1 MRRREVLTLLGGSAA
16 SWPLVA
22 HAQQPT
28 MPVIG
33 ILSGASPASF
43 TLFEGAF
50 RKGLADAGFVHGK
63 NLAFE
68 YRWAEGQFER
78 LPSLAVDLIGQ
89 GPAMIATH
97 TFPAAAAAKAATS
110 TIPVVFVV
118 GEDPIKA
125 GLVTS
130 LNRPSANITGITN
143 FMNVLGAKR
152 LELANEIA
160 SKAEA
165 LALLVNS
172 NNPNAEGDTAEIRGA
187 ADVLGRRLIVVTAT
201 SDAEIDAAFITIVQ
215 AKVGALFVNVDPLF
229 SSRRERFAALAAQYR
244 VPTIYPLRDF
254 VVAGGLMSY
263 GANFADAW
271 RQGGVYAG
279 KILKGAKP
287 SELPVLQP
295 TKIELV
301 INLKTARA
309 LGLEVPP
316 ILLARADEVI
326 E

>member
-1 MRRREVLTLLGGSAA
+1 MRRREFIWSLGGAA
-16 SWPLVA
+16 AVWPLA
-22 HAQQPT
+22 ARAQQPI

-43 TLFEGAF
+43 SLFEGMF
-50 RKGLADAGFVHGK
+50 RQGLAGAGFVNGK

-68 YRWAEGQFER
+68 YRWAEGQFEQ
-78 LPSLAVDLIGQ
+78 LPSLASDLVRQ
-89 GPAMIATH
+89 GPAMIVTH
-97 TFPAAAAAKAATS
+97 TLPAALAAKAATG
-110 TIPVVFVV
+110 TIPVLFVV
-118 GEDPIKA
+118 GEDPVKV
-125 GLVTS
+125 GLVMS

-143 FMNVLGAKR
+143 LMNVLGAKR
-152 LELANEIA
+152 LELASEIA
-160 SKAEA
+160 PKAET
-165 LALLVNS
+165 LGLLVNS
-172 NNPNAEGDTAEIRGA
+172 SNPNAEADTKDVRAA
-187 ADVLGRRLIVVTAT
+187 ADVLGRRLIVMTAI
-201 SDAEIDAAFITIVQ
+201 SDAEIDAAFITAQQ
-215 AKVGALFVNVDPLF
+215 AKVGALFVNIDPLF

-263 GANFADAW
+263 GANFAEAW
-271 RQGGVYAG
+271 RQGGAYAA

-301 INLKTARA
+301 INLKAARA
-309 LGLEVPP
+309 LGLDVPP